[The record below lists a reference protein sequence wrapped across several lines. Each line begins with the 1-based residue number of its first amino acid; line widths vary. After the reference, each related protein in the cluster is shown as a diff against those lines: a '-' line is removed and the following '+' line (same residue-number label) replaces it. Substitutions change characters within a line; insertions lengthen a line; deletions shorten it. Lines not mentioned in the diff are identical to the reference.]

1 MIKEF
6 CDRCKNEIPADVR
19 EKKVLQITYPTRGYS
34 GFDNSI
40 HAKVT
45 LCDKCFSEMGIA
57 DTVKSVGAGTKEEK
71 NPDMVEKL
79 LDIFRE
85 LITECMEDRE

>member
-1 MIKEF
+1 MIKEY
-6 CDRCKNEIPADVR
+6 CDRCKNEIPAR
-19 EKKVLQITYPTRGYS
+19 IKGKKILDITYPAGGYS
-34 GFDNSI
+34 GFENNI

-85 LITECMEDRE
+85 LVTECIEGN